1 MASRTATDRGKRRLG
16 RLPPVV
22 AQPTKVAVRGA
33 ITAPRS
39 EWGIGMTLP
48 VLSLV
53 VFSPLLGVLA
63 LLFIPGDRHRL
74 IRWVALLFA
83 LASLG
88 FSLLLLGYRVG
99 GPEFQFR
106 EDYAW
111 IPNFGMRYTMGVDG
125 ISVALVVLTT
135 VLSVVAIIYSWPSI
149 QTRVKEYYATMLLLM
164 VGMLGVFVALDLFL
178 FYVFWEISLIPMY
191 LVIGIWGGPR
201 RIYATVKFVI
211 YTLVGSLLML
221 VAILA
226 VAIAYGNATGTFTF
240 SYETLRGFAFTSQLQ
255 ALAFIAF
262 FLAFAI
268 KVPMWPLHTWL
279 PDAHVEA
286 PTAGSIILAGVLLK
300 LGGYGFLRYA
310 VPLLPDAAK
319 TYAPIIIG
327 LAIVAI
333 LYGALV
339 SMVQPDLKKLI
350 AYSSVSHMGFVM
362 LGTFVFNAQGLQ
374 GAVFQ
379 MISHGVTTGALFL
392 LVGVIYERT
401 HDRLIAHMGGLN
413 GKLPHYAALF
423 GLFTFASIGLPG
435 LSGFIGEFL
444 VLLGTFRY
452 NGLVAAVTT
461 VVVIFSAVYMLWMF
475 QRVFFTVPSDWMRR
489 FWDGLRDLNATEWV
503 SVTPLVALV
512 VLLGVF
518 PGPVLHLT
526 QAPVD
531 RIIESV
537 NGAGGLAGLLP
548 W

>member
-1 MASRTATDRGKRRLG
+1 MDDFPILTAIVCTPALG
-16 RLPPVV
+16 
-22 AQPTKVAVRGA
+22 A
-33 ITAPRS
+33 
-39 EWGIGMTLP
+39 
-48 VLSLV
+48 
-53 VFSPLLGVLA
+53 
-63 LLFIPGDRHRL
+63 
-74 IRWVALLFA
+74 
-83 LASLG
+83 
-88 FSLLLLGYRVG
+88 LLLLFVPGGSHRAVRWIALGAALLTLAFSLVLLGYDPSG
-99 GPEFQFR
+99 SEFQYR
-106 EDYAW
+106 EDLPW
-111 IPNFGMRYTMGVDG
+111 IEAFGMRYTMGVDG
-125 ISVALVVLTT
+125 ISIVLVLLTT
-135 VLSVVAIIYSWPSI
+135 LLSVVAIVYSWEPI
-149 QTRVKEYYATMLLLM
+149 QTRIKAYYVTMLLLM

-178 FYVFWEISLIPMY
+178 FYVFWEVSLFPMY
-191 LVIGIWGGPR
+191 FVIGIWGGPR

-226 VAIAYGNATGTFTF
+226 VAIAHAASGNAFTF
-240 SYETLRGFAFTSQLQ
+240 SYEALRGFGYADTLQ

-310 VPLLPDAAK
+310 LPLLPDAAA
-319 TYAPIIIG
+319 TFAPIVIG

-333 LYGALV
+333 IYGGLV
-339 SMVQPDLKKLI
+339 AMVQPDLKKLV

-362 LGTFVFNAQGLQ
+362 LGTFVFNTQGLQ

-392 LVGVIYERT
+392 LVGVIYEQT
-401 HDRLIAHMGGLN
+401 HDREIGHMGGLN
-413 GKLPHYAALF
+413 ARLPHYAAMF

-444 VLLGTFRY
+444 VIIGAFQFS
-452 NGLVAAVTT
+452 GWVAAAAM
-461 VVVIFSAVYMLWMF
+461 VVVIISAVYMLWMF

-489 FWDGLRDLNATEWV
+489 WWPSLNDMSRGEWA
-503 SVTPLVALV
+503 SLAPLIVLVVAL
-512 VLLGVF
+512 GVY
-518 PGPVLHLT
+518 PGPVLDMIS
-526 QAPVD
+526 APVE
-531 RIIESV
+531 RIVDAV
-537 NGAGGLAGLLP
+537 NGAGLTGFGPL

>member
-1 MASRTATDRGKRRLG
+1 VIDAPALYDFANSIPLLSIVVFT
-16 RLPPVV
+16 PVV
-22 AQPTKVAVRGA
+22 
-33 ITAPRS
+33 
-39 EWGIGMTLP
+39 
-48 VLSLV
+48 
-53 VFSPLLGVLA
+53 GVLA
-63 LLFIPGDRHRL
+63 ILLVPGDNHRA
-74 IRWVALLFA
+74 IRWVALLAA
-83 LASLG
+83 LLTLA
-88 FSLLLLGYRVG
+88 FSLLLLTYIPDGPRG
-99 GPEFQFR
+99 GLAAVPEFQFR
-106 EDYAW
+106 EDYSW
-111 IPNFGMRYTMGVDG
+111 IPAFGMGYRMGVDG
-125 ISVALVVLTT
+125 LSVVLVVLTT
-135 VLSVVAIIYSWPSI
+135 VLSVVAILYSWDPI

-164 VGMLGVFVALDLFL
+164 VGMLGVFVSLDLFL
-178 FYVFWEISLIPMY
+178 FYVFWELSLIPMY

-226 VAIAYGNATGTFTF
+226 VAIAHASAGNDFTF
-240 SYETLRGFAFTSQLQ
+240 AYEQLRGFPFTDGLQ
-255 ALAFIAF
+255 ALAFVAF

-300 LGGYGFLRYA
+300 LGGYGFLRFS
-310 VPLLPDAAK
+310 VPLLPDASREF
-319 TYAPIIIG
+319 APIIIG
-327 LAIVAI
+327 LAVVAI

-362 LGTFVFNAQGLQ
+362 LGIFVFNQQGLQ

-413 GKLPHYAALF
+413 ARLPRYAAMF

-444 VLLGTFRY
+444 VVLGAFRF
-452 NGLVAAVTT
+452 NGWVAGATML
-461 VVVIFSAVYMLWMF
+461 VVIFSAVYMLWMF
-475 QRVFFTVPSDWMRR
+475 QRVFFTVPSGWMRR
-489 FWDGLRDLNATEWV
+489 WWPSLSDMSRTEWL
-503 SVTPLVALV
+503 SLAPLLFLV
-512 VLLGVF
+512 VALGVF

-531 RIIESV
+531 TIIQAVS
-537 NGAGGLAGLLP
+537 GSQGLALLP

>member
-1 MASRTATDRGKRRLG
+1 MQ
-16 RLPPVV
+16 LPIL
-22 AQPTKVAVRGA
+22 T
-33 ITAPRS
+33 
-39 EWGIGMTLP
+39 
-48 VLSLV
+48 LV
-53 VFSPLLGVLA
+53 VFTPLVGVLV
-63 LLFIPGDRHRL
+63 LLAIPGHNHRA
-74 IRWVALLFA
+74 IRWVALLAA

-88 FSLLLLGYRVG
+88 FSLALTGYRPD

-106 EDYAW
+106 ESLDW
-111 IPNFGMRYTMGVDG
+111 IPAFGMGYRLGVDG
-125 ISVALVVLTT
+125 LSVVLVILTT
-135 VLSVVAIIYSWPSI
+135 VLSVVSIFYSWDPI

-164 VGMLGVFVALDLFL
+164 VGMLGVFVSLDLFL

-191 LVIGIWGGPR
+191 LIIGIWGGPR

-226 VAIAYGNATGTFTF
+226 VAIAHGNATGQFTF
-240 SYETLRGFAFTSQLQ
+240 DYLVLRGFGYTDNLQ

-300 LGGYGFLRYA
+300 LGGYGFLRYSL
-310 VPLLPDAAK
+310 PLLPDASK
-319 TYAPIIIG
+319 SFAPIVIG

-350 AYSSVSHMGFVM
+350 AYSSVSHMGYVM
-362 LGTFVFNAQGLQ
+362 LGAFVFNVQGLE

-379 MISHGVTTGALFL
+379 MISHGITTGALFL

-413 GKLPHYAALF
+413 AKLPRYAAIF

-444 VLLGTFRY
+444 VVLGAFRF
-452 NGLVAAVTT
+452 NAWVAAATML
-461 VVVIFSAVYMLWMF
+461 VVIFSAVYMLWMF
-475 QRVFFTVPSDWMRR
+475 QRVFFAVPSDWMRR
-489 FWDGLRDLNATEWV
+489 FWPSLKDMSRNEWLALA
-503 SVTPLVALV
+503 PLV
-512 VLLGVF
+512 VLVVALGVF
-518 PGPVLHLT
+518 PGPVLHALE
-526 QAPVD
+526 APMQ
-531 RIIESV
+531 RIVEAV
-537 NGAGGLAGLLP
+537 NGSAGLTSFQLP

>member
-1 MASRTATDRGKRRLG
+1 
-16 RLPPVV
+16 
-22 AQPTKVAVRGA
+22 
-33 ITAPRS
+33 
-39 EWGIGMTLP
+39 MTGFP
-48 VLSLV
+48 VLSLI
-53 VFSPLLGVLA
+53 VFTPLIGVLV
-63 LLFIPGDRHRL
+63 LLFVPGSNHRA
-74 IRWVALLFA
+74 IRWIALGAA
-83 LASLG
+83 LATFGISL
-88 FSLLLLGYRVG
+88 FLLGYDTG
-99 GPEFQFR
+99 GAEFQFR
-106 EDYAW
+106 EDYDW
-111 IPNFGMRYTMGVDG
+111 IPAFGMGYRMGVDG
-125 ISVALVVLTT
+125 LSVVLVLLTT
-135 VLSVVAIIYSWPSI
+135 VLSIVAIVYSWDPI

-164 VGMLGVFVALDLFL
+164 IGMLGVFVSLDLFL

-226 VAIAYGNATGTFTF
+226 VAIAHGSDTGTFTF
-240 SYETLRGFAFTSQLQ
+240 AYESLRGYPFADGLQ

-300 LGGYGFLRYA
+300 LGGYGFLRFSL
-310 VPLLPDAAK
+310 PLLPDAAVQF
-319 TYAPIIIG
+319 APIVIG

-362 LGTFVFNAQGLQ
+362 LGAFVFNEQGLS

-379 MISHGVTTGALFL
+379 MISHGITTGALFL

-413 GKLPHYAALF
+413 ARLPRYAALF

-435 LSGFIGEFL
+435 LSGFVGEFL
-444 VLLGTFRY
+444 VVLGAFRY
-452 NGLVAAVTT
+452 NAWVAAATML
-461 VVVIFSAVYMLWMF
+461 VVIFSAVYMLWMF
-475 QRVFFTVPSDWMRR
+475 QRVFFTVPSGWMRR
-489 FWDGLRDLNATEWV
+489 FWPALTDMSRTEWLAIA
-503 SVTPLVALV
+503 PLIVLVVAL
-512 VLLGVF
+512 GVY
-518 PGPVLHLT
+518 PAPVLDLIS
-526 QAPVD
+526 QPMQ
-531 RIIESV
+531 RIIEGVS
-537 NGAGGLAGLLP
+537 GSAGLSSLGLP